1 MPTARIPTGCGS
13 RSGHLVERTPVVS
26 NDAPTTTATIAD
38 PAPLGL
44 AGFALTTLLLSFGNA
59 NIIAEKG
66 AIVVVLGAAA
76 FYGGLA
82 QLLAG
87 MWEFRRGNTFGATA
101 FSSFGAFW
109 LSYWYIANHLTGD
122 DVHQALGLF
131 LIAWC
136 IFTAYMTIA
145 ALRTS
150 LAVLAVFAFLTI
162 TFLFLGIGAFQNGT
176 PAPDTLT
183 KIGGILGIVTALLA
197 FYASAAT
204 VINSTHRRDI
214 VPTIPR

>member
-1 MPTARIPTGCGS
+1 M
-13 RSGHLVERTPVVS
+13 S

-44 AGFALTTLLLSFGNA
+44 AGFAFTTLLLSFANA
-59 NIIAEKG
+59 NIITEAG
-66 AIVVVLGAAA
+66 GFAFILGAAA

-87 MWEFRRGNTFGATA
+87 MWEFKRGNTFGATA
-101 FSSFGAFW
+101 FGSFGAFW
-109 LSYWYIANHLTGD
+109 LTYWYIVNHLTGT

-136 IFTAYMTIA
+136 VFTAYMTVA
-145 ALRTS
+145 ALKTS
-150 LAVLAVFAFLTI
+150 AAVLAVFAALTL
-162 TFLFLGIGAFQNGT
+162 TFLFLGLGAFQNGT

-183 KIGGILGIVTALLA
+183 RIGGVLGIITAALA
-197 FYASAAT
+197 FYASAAI
-204 VINSTHRRDI
+204 VINATHKRD
-214 VPTIPR
+214 VLPTMPR

>member
-1 MPTARIPTGCGS
+1 
-13 RSGHLVERTPVVS
+13 VS
-26 NDAPTTTATIAD
+26 NEAPTTTATVAD

-59 NIIAEKG
+59 NIITETG
-66 AIVVVLGAAA
+66 AFAFILGSAA

-109 LSYWYIANHLTGD
+109 LSYWYIVNHLGTGD
-122 DVHQALGLF
+122 IHQALGLF
-131 LIAWC
+131 DLAWC
-136 IFTAYMTIA
+136 LFTAYMTVA

-150 LAVLAVFAFLTI
+150 MAVLGVFVFLTL
-162 TFLFLGIGAFQNGT
+162 TFLFLGIGALQNGM

-183 KIGGILGIVTALLA
+183 RVGGGLGIATAALA
-197 FYASAAT
+197 FYASAAS
-204 VINSTHRRDI
+204 VINATHKRDLL
-214 VPTIPR
+214 PTLPR

>member
-1 MPTARIPTGCGS
+1 
-13 RSGHLVERTPVVS
+13 V
-26 NDAPTTTATIAD
+26 AD

-44 AGFALTTLLLSFGNA
+44 AGFAMTTLFLSFGNA
-59 NIIAEKG
+59 NIITEVG
-66 AIVVVLGAAA
+66 AGTFVLGAAA

-87 MWEFRRGNTFGATA
+87 MWEFKRGNTFGATA

-109 LSYWYIANHLTGD
+109 LTYWWIVTHLSASSGD
-122 DVHQALGLF
+122 IHQALGLF
-131 LIAWC
+131 DIGWAL
-136 IFTAYMTIA
+136 FTAYMTVA

-150 LAVLAVFAFLTI
+150 AAVLAVFAFLTL
-162 TFLFLGIGAFQNGT
+162 TFLFLGLGAFQNGT

-183 KIGGILGIVTALLA
+183 KVGGWLGIVTAALA

-204 VINSTHRRDI
+204 VINSTHKRD
-214 VPTIPR
+214 VLPTLPR

>member
-13 RSGHLVERTPVVS
+13 PGGPLVERIPVVS
-26 NDAPTTTATIAD
+26 KDAPTTTATIAD

-44 AGFALTTLLLSFGNA
+44 AGFALTTLLLSFRNA
-59 NIIAEKG
+59 HIIAEKG

-136 IFTAYMTIA
+136 IFTAYMTVA

-150 LAVLAVFAFLTI
+150 LAVLAVFAFLTV
-162 TFLFLGIGAFQNGT
+162 TFL
-176 PAPDTLT
+176 
-183 KIGGILGIVTALLA
+183 
-197 FYASAAT
+197 
-204 VINSTHRRDI
+204 
-214 VPTIPR
+214 